1 MKKRI
6 IVTLGLIA
14 ALAIAGCANQTAGNT
29 QAEPA
34 QEQAAETEQPAEAE
48 QTTETEQ
55 AAEPAQEQTAGTQ
68 TESAGM
74 VKYESKDGWSTSY
87 DSSLIEVTED
97 DGVVFSY

>member
-48 QTTETEQ
+48 QS
-55 AAEPAQEQTAGTQ
+55 P
-68 TESAGM
+68 
-74 VKYESKDGWSTSY
+74 
-87 DSSLIEVTED
+87 DSSPAYIPPW
-97 DGVVFSY
+97 S